1 MTIAS
6 KTLKANSKYLIL
18 LLFFPIKLHKG
29 LAIIHNKGVIEEII
43 PILLSLNPL
52 DAKNI

>member
-29 LAIIHNKGVIEEII
+29 LAIIHNKGVIEDII
-43 PILLSLNPL
+43 PILPSLNPFET
-52 DAKNI
+52 KNI